1 MKKILNKK
9 NYMLIIKLI
18 ETVSNLYKTEDKS
31 ICLNPYTLIENKE
44 ISSNENLYRIIQD
57 IKKVLKKIKNND
69 VKILNKLEN
78 NLGIVY
84 DMLDLQKKIAK
95 HNTSVIFPPK
105 NRLLRKKKYAL
116 FALGYNTPYAGDIK
130 ITPLEGTSFQS
141 YFSNRI
147 PLDFYINWLCSS
159 FYLASEANIL
169 IKAFNYIYNKNKGN
183 SYSDTELNNYTIWLI
198 KQIYTEYPNYT
209 DLLYNKNSNINP
221 NIYLIDFLLED
232 FMFREIFEDIL
243 YVLLN
248 LILADYIVRYI
259 ENINLNSISS
269 ENFFNEISL
278 IVDKHYLNYKDEYK
292 LLNKL
297 RKFTINNYVS
307 TYTLEELYNN
317 GCELE
322 KKLIEKKNEEK
333 ELAEFEIFEA
343 N

>member
-1 MKKILNKK
+1 
-9 NYMLIIKLI
+9 
-18 ETVSNLYKTEDKS
+18 
-31 ICLNPYTLIENKE
+31 
-44 ISSNENLYRIIQD
+44 
-57 IKKVLKKIKNND
+57 
-69 VKILNKLEN
+69 
-78 NLGIVY
+78 
-84 DMLDLQKKIAK
+84 
-95 HNTSVIFPPK
+95 
-105 NRLLRKKKYAL
+105 
-116 FALGYNTPYAGDIK
+116 
-130 ITPLEGTSFQS
+130 
-141 YFSNRI
+141 
-147 PLDFYINWLCSS
+147 
-159 FYLASEANIL
+159 
-169 IKAFNYIYNKNKGN
+169 
-183 SYSDTELNNYTIWLI
+183 
-198 KQIYTEYPNYT
+198 
-209 DLLYNKNSNINP
+209 
-221 NIYLIDFLLED
+221 
-232 FMFREIFEDIL
+232 MFREIFEDIL